1 MGYNWK
7 DKVLPKEQRK
17 EKIQIVILS
26 VLIIGAFIYAG
37 FK

>member
-1 MGYNWK
+1 MSYKWK

-17 EKIQIVILS
+17 EKIQIAVLS

-37 FK
+37 MK